1 MPPFL
6 MKPLSAVLDK
16 ASFGGF
22 GWGFNTKQ
30 TLKNTLL
37 IINLHNKQI
46 KVAYFAKF

>member
-1 MPPFL
+1 
-6 MKPLSAVLDK
+6 MKLLSAVLDK

>member
-6 MKPLSAVLDK
+6 MEPLSAAPTK
-16 ASFGGF
+16 PSFGAF

-37 IINLHNKQI
+37 IINLHNKQT

>member
-1 MPPFL
+1 ME
-6 MKPLSAVLDK
+6 PLPAVLDK

-22 GWGFNTKQ
+22 GWWVNTKQ